1 MSSRNNTPKILG
13 LGSKKSVDVDVITR
27 ESVAIASESVATTR
41 ESVAIASETNGLEK
55 AYQIIDRITELE
67 RENQLL
73 DSESVDVVNVDLVA
87 IEDVVDVESV
97 DVATVAIVDTLDGEF
112 VDVESITIDRVGHD
126 ISFTDVLDFLFY
138 HQAPNVAIE
147 DIGLGMKIEDID
159 SLKFLLDSSPQIEK
173 IGHDRYGLSTQW
185 LKANDM
191 ITFKPLP
198 MDTLANCV
206 KNIKECEK
214 ISRHA
219 LDVIGYALTV
229 IKVRKLHKGRGS
241 FEEFCLSEFSYS
253 KSYAHRM
260 IKAYLVM
267 RDLESMLDVP
277 GPNNESQ
284 LRVLTGLD
292 LDFAYQIYNH
302 AYLQLNRI
310 PGASE
315 LIKAKNEILGI
326 KPEPAKPESVKP
338 EPAKVEPA
346 KPEPGKV
353 ESGKLVVKSNLT
365 AIQQQNQAEFSLIL
379 NQIAEV
385 VKQSTHAKVQ
395 TIGMSSDT
403 PSIVVAFKFN

>member
-1 MSSRNNTPKILG
+1 MTFR
-13 LGSKKSVDVDVITR
+13 
-27 ESVAIASESVATTR
+27 
-41 ESVAIASETNGLEK
+41 
-55 AYQIIDRITELE
+55 
-67 RENQLL
+67 LL
-73 DSESVDVVNVDLVA
+73 
-87 IEDVVDVESV
+87 
-97 DVATVAIVDTLDGEF
+97 T
-112 VDVESITIDRVGHD
+112 
-126 ISFTDVLDFLFY
+126 
-138 HQAPNVAIE
+138 VAIE

-346 KPEPGKV
+346 KVEPGKPEPAKVEPGKPEPAKVEPGKVEPGKV

>member
-27 ESVAIASESVATTR
+27 ESVAIASE
-41 ESVAIASETNGLEK
+41 TNGLEK

-67 RENQLL
+67 RENQWL
-73 DSESVDVVNVDLVA
+73 DSESVA

-112 VDVESITIDRVGHD
+112 VDVEPITIDRVGHD

-326 KPEPAKPESVKP
+326 KPEPAKPEPAKVEPGKP
-338 EPAKVEPA
+338 EPAKVEPGKPEPA
-346 KPEPGKV
+346 KVEPGKPEPGKV